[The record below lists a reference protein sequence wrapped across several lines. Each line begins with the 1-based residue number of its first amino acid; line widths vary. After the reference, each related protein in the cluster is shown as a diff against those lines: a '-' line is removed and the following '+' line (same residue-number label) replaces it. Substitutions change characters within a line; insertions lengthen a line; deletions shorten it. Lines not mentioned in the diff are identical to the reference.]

1 MRYNIVFL
9 DAASL
14 GDADLAALQQPGCEL
29 QLFPY
34 SAPADIVD
42 RLQHADIAIVNKCRL
57 DATVLTQL
65 PRLKAIMVA
74 ATGMDNIDLT
84 AAATQGIQ
92 VFNVKD
98 YAGTAVPQHVFALL
112 LQLTNKV
119 QQYHQAVLHG
129 KWSQSKHF
137 CLLDYPVM
145 ELAGKSML
153 IVGYGALGRATAR
166 LAEAFG
172 MQLLIAEQPGAARCR
187 PGRTP
192 FTTAL
197 AQADVISLH
206 CPLTPQTERLFN
218 REIFA
223 AIKPGALLI
232 NTARGGLIDETA
244 LLQALQHG
252 HLGGAALDV
261 LTQEPPAPDNPLLQ
275 ADLAQLIITPHM
287 AWGSAEA
294 RQRLVL
300 QLADNIIAFQQ
311 GQPQNQLWPTV

>member
-1 MRYNIVFL
+1 MHNTVFL
-9 DAASL
+9 DAASM
-14 GDADLAALQQPGCEL
+14 GDADLTPLLAANIQLSCYDSSDSSQLTARLQQ
-29 QLFPY
+29 
-34 SAPADIVD
+34 
-42 RLQHADIAIVNKCRL
+42 ADIAIVNKVAL
-57 DATVLTQL
+57 NAALLSQL
-65 PRLKAIMVA
+65 PRLKLICVA
-74 ATGMDNIDLT
+74 ATGVNNVDLT
-84 AAATQGIQ
+84 AAQQQGI
-92 VFNVKD
+92 VVCNVRG
-98 YAGTAVPQHVFALL
+98 YADTAVPQQVFALL
-112 LQLTNKV
+112 LQLSNKV
-119 QQYHQAVLHG
+119 QQYHQAVRAG
-129 KWSQSKHF
+129 RWSNSRHF

-172 MQLLIAEQPGAARCR
+172 MQLMIAEQPGAARCR

-218 REIFA
+218 QEVFA

-311 GQPQNQLWPTV
+311 GRPQNQLWPAI